1 MSAAP
6 AESAAPD
13 APKPAPIRPDWLS
26 KTLAG
31 LLLGFALA
39 LAASAWLAML
49 LAGLPISERGQLAMW
64 SVPPVWLGV
73 LSGVYFFASGGR
85 AWLWLGGASLLAH
98 GALLAV
104 RLAGPGGAA

>member
-6 AESAAPD
+6 AEFSP
-13 APKPAPIRPDWLS
+13 PPCQPAPIRRDWLS

-31 LLLGFALA
+31 LLLGLVLA
-39 LAASAWLAML
+39 FAASAWLATL
-49 LAGLPISERGQLAMW
+49 LSGLPISERGQLAMW

-85 AWLWLGGASLLAH
+85 AWRWLGGVSLLAW
-98 GALLAV
+98 GGLLAL
-104 RLAGPGGAA
+104 RLTGGAA